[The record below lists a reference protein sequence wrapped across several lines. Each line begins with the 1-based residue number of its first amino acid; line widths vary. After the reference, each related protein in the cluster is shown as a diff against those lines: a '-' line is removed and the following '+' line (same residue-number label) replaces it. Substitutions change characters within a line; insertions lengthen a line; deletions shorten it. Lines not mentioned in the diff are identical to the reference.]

1 MKILVTGG
9 AGFIG
14 LNVVRQLLD
23 AGHDIRVIDL
33 PGQIERADIPSD
45 VEVFVGS
52 ILDSAEVHRALRG
65 YDYVVHLAARLGV
78 KRTEVERMSCL
89 NVNINGTVNLLEAA
103 VKENIKKIV
112 FASSSEVYGN
122 QSQIPITEE
131 NPVNPISVYAITK
144 LVGEEYLKAYKQEY
158 DLDYSIIRFFNVYGA
173 GQVGQFVIQRFIEA
187 VKRNKSPQIYGD
199 GKQVRCFCHVNDAA
213 RGLVKVLFCNN
224 LNNGEVFNIGND
236 TEPINLEDLAFKIIK
251 IAKKD
256 IEPEF
261 VPYSS
266 SDRNLEREVFNRI
279 PSIEKIKNILDYK
292 PDISLENGLK
302 KSYINHLYT
311 KDWKV

>member
-1 MKILVTGG
+1 MKVFVTGG

-14 LNVVRQLLD
+14 LNVVRELIKD
-23 AGHDIRVIDL
+23 GHEVTIFDL
-33 PGQIERADIPSD
+33 PGQVEKTEIPEN
-45 VEVFVGS
+45 VKVIIGS
-52 ILDSAEVHRALRG
+52 ILDNVMLHRAIQG
-65 YDYVVHLAARLGV
+65 NEYIIHLAAKLGV
-78 KRTEVERMSCL
+78 KRTEVERLNCL
-89 NVNINGTVNLLEAA
+89 NVNIKGTENILESA
-103 VKENIKKIV
+103 VKENIKKVV
-112 FASSSEVYGN
+112 FTSSSEVYGN
-122 QSQIPITEE
+122 QLETPITEE
-131 NPVNPISVYAITK
+131 SPVNPISVYAITK